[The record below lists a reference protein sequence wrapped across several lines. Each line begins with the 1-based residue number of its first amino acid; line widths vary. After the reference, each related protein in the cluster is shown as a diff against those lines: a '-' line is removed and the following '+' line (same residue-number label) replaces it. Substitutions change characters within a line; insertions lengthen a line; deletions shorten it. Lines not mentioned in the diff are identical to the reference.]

1 MRITN
6 INTLS
11 SLFDRLVCERIKHFF
26 FNKDGKDDLAHH
38 QELIIDE
45 IKREIEMV
53 FMEENYEYLSEK
65 RTFVNELLINL
76 DELVKNDI
84 HIGESDRRRLE
95 EIQKLDPRIEVMIEQ
110 EKRLRTANEGRSK
123 NKNDIDLLFQK
134 VWNQK

>member
-1 MRITN
+1 
-6 INTLS
+6 
-11 SLFDRLVCERIKHFF
+11 
-26 FNKDGKDDLAHH
+26 
-38 QELIIDE
+38 
-45 IKREIEMV
+45 MV